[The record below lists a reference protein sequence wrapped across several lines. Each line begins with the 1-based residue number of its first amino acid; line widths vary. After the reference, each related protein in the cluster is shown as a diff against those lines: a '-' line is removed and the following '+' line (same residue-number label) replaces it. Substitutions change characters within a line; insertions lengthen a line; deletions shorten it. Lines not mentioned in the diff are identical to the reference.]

1 MDKNVNLASLALL
14 ILILFLFCFEQN
26 EASLESKH
34 FVLVHGS
41 GHGAWCWYKIATLL
55 RLAGHK
61 ITALDL
67 AASGIDLL
75 QAKSLQ
81 SISEYFKPLRDVM
94 EGLASHER
102 VILVGHSLGGLALS
116 QVMEKFPERITL
128 AVFVSALMPGP
139 ELNVS
144 TLNQESLRRSPP
156 VLDSHYTYDN
166 GPNNPPTTF
175 SFGPTFLASTVYQL
189 SPIEDLTL
197 ANMLLRPLRLF
208 SDEDMSRQITLSQKN
223 YGSVRRIV
231 VLSEEDKLV
240 PKDLVEWMIRHNPPD
255 EVLKVKGS
263 DHMVMMS
270 KPAELGAILQKT
282 ASKYC

>member
-1 MDKNVNLASLALL
+1 MDKKKLNLASLALL
-14 ILILFLFCFEQN
+14 ILFLFCLEQN
-26 EASLESKH
+26 EASFESKH

-41 GHGAWCWYKIATLL
+41 GHGAWCWYKVAKLL
-55 RLAGHK
+55 RSSGHRV
-61 ITALDL
+61 TALDL
-67 AASGIDLL
+67 AASGIDPL

-116 QVMEKFPERITL
+116 QVMEKFPEKIAL
-128 AVFVSALMPGP
+128 AVFVTASMPGP
-139 ELNVS
+139 ELNIS

-156 VLDSHYTYDN
+156 VLDSHYTYDS

-175 SFGPTFLASTVYQL
+175 SFGPIFLASTVYQL

-197 ANMLLRPLRLF
+197 ASMLLRPLRLF
-208 SDEDMSRQITLSQKN
+208 SDEDMSKQITLSRKN
-223 YGSVRRIV
+223 YGSVRRIF
-231 VLSEEDKLV
+231 VLSEEDKLF
-240 PKDLVEWMIRHNPPD
+240 PKDLAEWMIERNPPD
-255 EVLKVKGS
+255 EVLKTRGS

-270 KPAELGAILQKT
+270 KPTELVAILQET
-282 ASKYC
+282 ARKYW

>member
-1 MDKNVNLASLALL
+1 MDKNLSLASLALL
-14 ILILFLFCFEQN
+14 ILFLFCFRQN

-55 RLAGHK
+55 RSAGHRV
-61 ITALDL
+61 TAPDL
-67 AASGIDLL
+67 AASGIDPL
-75 QAKSLQ
+75 QTKSLR
-81 SISEYFKPLRDVM
+81 SISQYFKPLRDVM

-102 VILVGHSLGGLALS
+102 AILVGHSMGGLALS
-116 QVMEKFPERITL
+116 QVMEKFPEKIAL

-144 TLNQESLRRSPP
+144 TVNQESLRRSPP
-156 VLDSHYTYDN
+156 VLDSCYTYDN

-197 ANMLLRPLRLF
+197 ANMLLRPLPLF
-208 SDEDMSRQITLSQKN
+208 SDKDMSRQITLSQKK
-223 YGSVRRIV
+223 YGSVCRIV
-231 VLSEEDKLV
+231 VLLEGDKLI
-240 PKDLVEWMIRHNPPD
+240 PKDLVEWMIRRNLPD
-255 EVLKVKGS
+255 EVLKIKGS